1 MTLKHLDRILLEN
14 ISNVNIVNQTQT
26 KDTTSNEED
35 FSSLADPALS
45 FMDTEE
51 QDTKAKVQDLQRIK
65 NVIRDPFERKSKEEE
80 IKNAQKKLS
89 IINKTRSNVMLN
101 QDKLKQQS
109 TENQKNLEN
118 QMNQLKQNADL
129 LNQLKL
135 QVKEVYDKNFALP
148 LLKRVQLPIV
158 DINSELEEQAPGI
171 QNIAPKNQKSS
182 FKVQFEKSSGQP
194 FEVFFSERGFRIG
207 DTRLSFETIEDA
219 ISKKFNI
226 TLDNGNGIV
235 LDAVR
240 MQKILKYKNRLV

>member
-1 MTLKHLDRILLEN
+1 MT
-14 ISNVNIVNQTQT
+14 
-26 KDTTSNEED
+26 NEELKKWFWNKFNSCYYVKHKD
-35 FSSLADPALS
+35 FP
-45 FMDTEE
+45 
-51 QDTKAKVQDLQRIK
+51 
-65 NVIRDPFERKSKEEE
+65 
-80 IKNAQKKLS
+80 KKLY
-89 IINKTRSNVMLN
+89 M
-101 QDKLKQQS
+101 
-109 TENQKNLEN
+109 
-118 QMNQLKQNADL
+118 
-129 LNQLKL
+129 
-135 QVKEVYDKNFALP
+135 VYDKNFALP